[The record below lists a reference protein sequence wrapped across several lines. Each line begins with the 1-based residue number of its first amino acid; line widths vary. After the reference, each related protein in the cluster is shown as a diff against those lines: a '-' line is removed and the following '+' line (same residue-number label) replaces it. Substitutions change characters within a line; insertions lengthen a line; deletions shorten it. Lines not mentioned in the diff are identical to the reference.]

1 MHRLLSAFLVLL
13 SSCLAE
19 TLTSCLLLILEI
31 KNYFKCTFTFTVNT
45 LKSTRSVHQKH
56 QIIYETKKQSRQRY
70 LFRNKFF
77 CFDFLKNAHISMY
90 WCSSKPLSLLI
101 LFLLLTWSLSSSLS
115 FLFPFLLSS
124 FLPLPHFLP
133 FFGFLFSLVSV
144 FSLLYSF
151 FPHELPLSVCLLI
164 GKRKIN
170 EYRFTYMVTRS
181 VL

>member
-1 MHRLLSAFLVLL
+1 MQRRIWIGVSAFTIQHRSAHPASTLICKLFSFLYMHRLLSAFLVLL

-45 LKSTRSVHQKH
+45 LKRTHSLHQKH

-124 FLPLPHFLP
+124 FLTFFL
-133 FFGFLFSLVSV
+133 
-144 FSLLYSF
+144 
-151 FPHELPLSVCLLI
+151 
-164 GKRKIN
+164 N
-170 EYRFTYMVTRS
+170 
-181 VL
+181 